1 MPCVRRS
8 SRNSLIKYRAP
19 GGNKAKRPDPCTA
32 AIRALTRAGMT
43 ITRIEDV
50 TPIAHDGR
58 RRRADA
64 AGAASERGG
73 LHEHRNRE
81 RLAQGPQGEVPHQRH
96 RRLADQRHPPRHPS
110 DVPKLAIAF
119 VDFTQGV
126 NQDNQGEVVES
137 VNALPDEVIAHRLAM
152 LPVPTYPDEGIHFV
166 DECPNCSTLVES
178 ERGCMQCQ
186 VLYSLNARGPSAD
199 EEEDFR
205 TVHVG
210 DMMTLSDPMFDIP
223 EEFARIPRPFC
234 EGPVPRVLRLATF
247 RPRPRPRQARTS
259 GCCDLPSSARRR
271 AARQEGR
278 EVLFGLNLTTSDGR
292 AIDAKFTK
300 NPVEESNRPRPE
312 KAIHQVA
319 PARAVT
325 KPSVGPSFRGRARRQ
340 CLPLDQA
347 WPPSG

>member
-1 MPCVRRS
+1 MNIETVNGWPKGR
-8 SRNSLIKYRAP
+8 
-19 GGNKAKRPDPCTA
+19 KAKYLISDTDA
-32 AIRALTRAGMT
+32 SQINAIRRA
-43 ITRIEDV
+43 I
-50 TPIAHDGR
+50 
-58 RRRADA
+58 
-64 AGAASERGG
+64 
-73 LHEHRNRE
+73 L
-81 RLAQGPQGEVPHQRH
+81 
-96 RRLADQRHPPRHPS
+96 S

-223 EEFARIPRPFC
+223 EEFARIPLT
-234 EGPVPRVLRLATF
+234 VLAKGQYLEFYAFATYGRGRDHVKHAPAAAVTF
-247 RPRPRPRQARTS
+247 RPQRVAVLQDKKGA
-259 GCCDLPSSARRR
+259 
-271 AARQEGR
+271 

-292 AIDAKFTK
+292 AIDAKLFTK
-300 NPVEESNRPRPE
+300 NRVEDIDTVHDLE
-312 KAIHQVA
+312 KAIHQVGPGTGRDEAFGEAIAFEDVPGAYVFTFETDGSMA
-319 PARAVT
+319 PDVVMNEALREL
-325 KPSVGPSFRGRARRQ
+325 SERFMGI
-340 CLPLDQA
+340 
-347 WPPSG
+347 SGDLEKALA